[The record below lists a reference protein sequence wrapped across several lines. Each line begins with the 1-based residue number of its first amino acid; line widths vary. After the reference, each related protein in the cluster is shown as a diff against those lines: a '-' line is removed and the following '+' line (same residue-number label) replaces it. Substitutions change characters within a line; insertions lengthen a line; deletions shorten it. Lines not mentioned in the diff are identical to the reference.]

1 MNILLFLVSLYK
13 GARASR
19 GGIIIMERSFETT
32 ILKLQHPFSMILA
45 GGRRTGKTQF
55 TKKLLLQKDW
65 IINVPIERIIW
76 FHSTAQPDVFVELK
90 HTVNIDF
97 VEGLPKTNMD
107 TFLMDKPGSKL
118 LVFDDMMEEASE
130 RVDIKHLF
138 TRGRHQDTSVMFL
151 TQNLYHQ
158 SKHSREMSLNTDYMV
173 LFKNPRDSMIIT
185 TLGKQMGNV
194 KFLKDA
200 YEQATAKPFSYL
212 FVDLRSDTPEDL
224 RYRSD
229 VLDDDMQVVF
239 KSS

>member
-1 MNILLFLVSLYK
+1 
-13 GARASR
+13 
-19 GGIIIMERSFETT
+19 MEHSFETD
-32 ILKLQHPFSMILA
+32 ILKFQHPFSMILA

-65 IINVPIERIIW
+65 LINLPIEHIIW
-76 FHSTAQPDVFVELK
+76 FHSTAQLDVFLELK
-90 HTVNIDF
+90 RALNIEF
-97 VEGLPKTNMD
+97 VEGLPKANMD
-107 TFLMDKPGSKL
+107 TFLTDKHDSKL
-118 LVFDDMMEEASE
+118 LIFDDMMEEASE

-138 TRGRHQDTSVMFL
+138 TRGRHQDTSVVFL

-158 SKHSREMSLNTDYMV
+158 SKHSRDMSLNTDYMV

>member
-1 MNILLFLVSLYK
+1 
-13 GARASR
+13 
-19 GGIIIMERSFETT
+19 MERSFETT

-65 IINVPIERIIW
+65 IINVPIEHIIW
-76 FHSTAQPDVFVELK
+76 FHSAAQPDVFVELK
-90 HTVNIDF
+90 HTVNIEF
-97 VEGLPKTNMD
+97 VEGLPKANMD